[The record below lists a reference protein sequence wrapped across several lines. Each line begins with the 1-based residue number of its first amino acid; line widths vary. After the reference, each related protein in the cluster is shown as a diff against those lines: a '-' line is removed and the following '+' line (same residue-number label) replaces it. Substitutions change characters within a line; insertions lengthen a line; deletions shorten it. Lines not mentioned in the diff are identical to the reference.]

1 MVIDVII
8 SNSSKAVDKA
18 FSYAVPAE
26 LCDEIE
32 IGRRVIV
39 PFARG
44 NREIEGYC
52 IGIHPDKS
60 AKGLKSVMYVADE
73 QSVFDEEILEVI
85 EYMHERYLCSYCEI
99 INSIVPAGT
108 SVKMREFIILNNTEK
123 ELIGVR
129 GAIAQAL
136 RENNGEMERH
146 ELYRLFETGISST
159 VTAMIKSGEI
169 KREFRP
175 EREIKERVV
184 KAIRMLE
191 VTDEELEKLTKS
203 APAQAKILDY
213 LILNG
218 DTELSKVLK
227 ETSTSRGSVLS
238 LEGKGYV
245 EIFDYVKERD
255 PFADIK
261 VERTYPM
268 PPTQQQ
274 KEAIFDICDTAD
286 NGGGTVLLHGVTGSG
301 KTEVFLQAIEHIL
314 KQGRTALVLVPE
326 ISLTPQMVSRF
337 MARFSSRVAV
347 IHSGLSKGERYDQWR
362 RIYNGEADI
371 VIGARSAVFAPLK
384 NIGIIIMDEEHSE
397 SYKSDMSP
405 RYHAREI
412 AIFRAKQYGAAVVLA
427 SATPLIESYY
437 MAQTGEY
444 KLVEMTKR
452 VNETELPPIHIADM
466 RDELAEGNRSMFSRK
481 LYREMKKNLENGE
494 QTILFLNRRGF
505 STFVSCRSCGY
516 TVQCPNCNISLTY
529 HKFDNMLKCHYCGYT
544 TQNYRLCPECGSK
557 YIRFFG
563 GGTQRVEEEVHK
575 IFPDATTV
583 RMDVDTT
590 GKKQSH
596 EKLLEKFDKEKIDVL
611 VGTQM
616 IAKGLDF
623 ENVTLVGAVSA
634 DTMLHMNDFRSG
646 ERTFS
651 MLEQVT
657 GRAGRGKKKGRAVIQ
672 TYNPE
677 AEAINLVSVHDYYN
691 FYKCEI
697 AERKLM
703 WYPPFSKVIVILFS
717 GMSAKNV
724 SWCAAYF
731 KKYLGDLKEID
742 ENVQVLGPVASS
754 VSKINNKYRYQ
765 MIIKCSDDDAFNERL
780 KKAMEACRKH
790 TDYEQVSVIIDKNPN
805 MVN

>member
-52 IGIHPDKS
+52 VGIHPDKA

-73 QSVFDEEILEVI
+73 QSAFDERLLEVI

-99 INSIVPAGT
+99 INAIVPAGT
-108 SVKMREFIILNNTEK
+108 GIKMREFLVLNCED

-129 GAIAQAL
+129 AKIAEEL
-136 RENNGEMERH
+136 KNHGGEMERH
-146 ELYRLFETGISST
+146 ELYALFETGISST
-159 VTAMIKSGEI
+159 ISSMVKAGEL

-175 EREIKERVV
+175 EREIKERKV
-184 KAIRMLE
+184 KALRPLE
-191 VTDEELEKLTKS
+191 ISEEAMEQLIKT
-203 APAQAKILDY
+203 APAQAKIINY
-213 LILNG
+213 LQLNG
-218 DTELSKVLK
+218 VSEVSEVLRETEA
-227 ETSTSRGSVLS
+227 SRGSIMP
-238 LEGKGYV
+238 LEKKGYV
-245 EIFDYVKERD
+245 EIFELVKERD

-261 VERTYPM
+261 VEPTEPMEPTEQQAQAIRT
-268 PPTQQQ
+268 
-274 KEAIFDICDTAD
+274 ICKSAD
-286 NGGGTVLLHGVTGSG
+286 EGTKPVLLHGVTGSG
-301 KTEVFLQAIEHIL
+301 KTEVFLQSIAHVLE
-314 KQGRTALVLVPE
+314 QGKTALVLVPE

-337 MARFSSRVAV
+337 LARFSSRVAV
-347 IHSGLSKGERYDQWR
+347 IHSGLSKGERFDQWR

-371 VIGARSAVFAPLK
+371 VIGARSAVFAPLD

-412 AIFRAKQYGAAVVLA
+412 ALKRSQQYGAALVLA
-427 SATPLIESYY
+427 SATPLVESYY
-437 MAQTGEY
+437 KASEGEY
-444 KLVEMTKR
+444 ELVSMTKR
-452 VNETELPPIHIADM
+452 VNEAKLPPIHIADM
-466 RDELAEGNRSMFSRK
+466 RDELAEGNRSMFSRE
-481 LYREMKKNLENGE
+481 LYREMKRNIEKGE

-516 TVQCPNCNISLTY
+516 TVQCPNCNISMTY
-529 HKFDNMLKCHYCGYT
+529 HKFDNLLKCHYCGYT
-544 TQNYRLCPECGSK
+544 TRNYTLCPECGSK
-557 YIRFFG
+557 YIRYFG

-575 IFPDATTV
+575 IFPGATTI

-596 EKLLEKFDKEKIDVL
+596 EKLLESFDKEKINVL
-611 VGTQM
+611 IGTQM
-616 IAKGLDF
+616 VAKGLDF
-623 ENVTLVGAVSA
+623 ENVTLVGVVSA
-634 DTMLHMNDFRSG
+634 DTMLHMNDFRSS

-657 GRAGRGKKKGRAVIQ
+657 GRAGRGEKAGRAIVQ
-672 TYNPE
+672 TYSPD
-677 AEAINLVSVHDYYN
+677 AEAISLASAHDYYN
-691 FYKCEI
+691 FCKGEI
-697 AERKLM
+697 EIRKLM
-703 WYPPFSKVIVILFS
+703 WYPPFSKLIVVLFS
-717 GMSAKNV
+717 GAVAKNV

-731 KKYLGDLKEID
+731 KKYLGDLKELD

-780 KKAMEACRKH
+780 KKAMDACRKH
-790 TDYEQVSVIIDKNPN
+790 TDYEQVTIVIDKNPT
-805 MVN
+805 MV